1 MPARRAARWAQTERL
16 HDSGEPG
23 LRRAVWGPDRVS
35 LLHEGPTPSS
45 LSLAG
50 YSMSCEASQYID
62 QASTAATIDNAALHH
77 ELCIAASKQ

>member
-1 MPARRAARWAQTERL
+1 
-16 HDSGEPG
+16 
-23 LRRAVWGPDRVS
+23 VS
-35 LLHEGPTPSS
+35 LLREGPTPSS